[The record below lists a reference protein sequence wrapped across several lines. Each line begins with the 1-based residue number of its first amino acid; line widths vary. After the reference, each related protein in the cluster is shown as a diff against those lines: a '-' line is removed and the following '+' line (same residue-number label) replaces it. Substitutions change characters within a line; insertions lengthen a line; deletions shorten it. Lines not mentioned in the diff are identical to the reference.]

1 MMSAQNPFVSRR
13 LRLAGILVILGLLV
27 QALTLLWNHPLAFM
41 AFLGLG
47 GLLLFVG
54 IVVYLF
60 TLISSPKA

>member
-1 MMSAQNPFVSRR
+1 MMPRQNAFVSKR

-27 QALTLLWNHPLAFM
+27 QALTLLWNHPLSFL

-47 GLLLFVG
+47 GLLLFAG

-60 TLISSPKA
+60 TLISAPKA

>member
-1 MMSAQNPFVSRR
+1 MMPQQNAFVSKR

-27 QALTLLWNHPLAFM
+27 QALTLLWNHPLSFL

-47 GLLLFVG
+47 GLLLFAG

-60 TLISSPKA
+60 TLISAPKT